1 MLASLQRPLS
11 SHRYLALASR
21 ISFPTCMGPCVC
33 RSLQVVT
40 WGCCCD
46 GLSSTCSL
54 TSIIETTSRFT
65 SPRRLVRRRTR
76 PGCGRSLAAGFGS
89 KTVGH
94 PTRVA
99 ITLSLLRSAPVTSGA
114 FYRRVSAFAAGNT
127 TTYANKSLLYLD
139 IADKFGAG
147 APSRMRVLSLLLRF
161 GMRSCPCRLFHMRSI
176 ESGVALRL

>member
-99 ITLSLLRSAPVTSGA
+99 IYPKPFSVAPCYLRRLLSPCVRLCSRKFHDVREQELPLPRHCDQVWRWCALAYARALVCIARFRDAFVPVQTFSYA
-114 FYRRVSAFAAGNT
+114 F
-127 TTYANKSLLYLD
+127 D
-139 IADKFGAG
+139 
-147 APSRMRVLSLLLRF
+147 
-161 GMRSCPCRLFHMRSI
+161 
-176 ESGVALRL
+176 